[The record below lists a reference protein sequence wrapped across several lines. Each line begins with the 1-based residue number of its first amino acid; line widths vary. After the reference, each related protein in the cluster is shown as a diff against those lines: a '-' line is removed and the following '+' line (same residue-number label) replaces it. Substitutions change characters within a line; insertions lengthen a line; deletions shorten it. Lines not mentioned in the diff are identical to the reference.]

1 MKINGIKVNYNVEK
15 QRLVLIYPNGRK
27 ETWVGTN
34 AAKKYE
40 QHKKQENKKK
50 Q

>member
-1 MKINGIKVNYNVEK
+1 MKINGIKVNYNVER
-15 QRLVLIYPNGRK
+15 QRLILIFPNGRK

-40 QHKKQENKKK
+40 QLQKQEHQKKQ
-50 Q
+50 